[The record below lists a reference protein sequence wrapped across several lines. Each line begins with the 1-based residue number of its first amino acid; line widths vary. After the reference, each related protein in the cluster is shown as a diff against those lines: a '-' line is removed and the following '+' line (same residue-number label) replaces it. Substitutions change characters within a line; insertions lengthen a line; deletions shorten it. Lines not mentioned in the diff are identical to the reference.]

1 MDKIKKFS
9 RRVRL
14 LLQIIF
20 YLIPIF
26 ILWFWLVFHTSHDI
40 FGSLGIG
47 TWLLEFFGKPVTIN
61 TLTRILG
68 FIATMLPAG
77 IMMYG
82 IRQLIKLFK
91 NYELGQI
98 FTLANANYYRK
109 LGYTLFALVIGRVI
123 YSALISFI
131 MTFQNVPGQR
141 VAGLTFV
148 GIDIISL
155 ITGGIIII
163 IAWVMQEA
171 YKISHE
177 QELVI

>member
-9 RRVRL
+9 RRFRL

-40 FGSLGIG
+40 FVPLGIG
-47 TWLLEFFGKPVTIN
+47 AWLLEFFGKPVTIN
-61 TLTRILG
+61 ALTRILG

-91 NYELGQI
+91 NYELEQI
-98 FTLANANYYRK
+98 FTLANANSRHHWICLCMVY
-109 LGYTLFALVIGRVI
+109 
-123 YSALISFI
+123 
-131 MTFQNVPGQR
+131 
-141 VAGLTFV
+141 VAFR
-148 GIDIISL
+148 DSSIIC
-155 ITGGIIII
+155 
-163 IAWVMQEA
+163 
-171 YKISHE
+171 
-177 QELVI
+177 